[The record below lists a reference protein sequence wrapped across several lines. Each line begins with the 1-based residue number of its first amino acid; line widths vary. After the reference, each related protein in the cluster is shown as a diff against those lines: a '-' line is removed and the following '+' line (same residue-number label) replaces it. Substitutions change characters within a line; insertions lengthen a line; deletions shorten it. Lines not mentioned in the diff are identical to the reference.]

1 MKTLFILLIS
11 ISFFSFCPSTE
22 KVATNTSTASNGFY
36 ITVKDLTNRT
46 YQKYIVE
53 SKDSVNII
61 FNKYFKSEMEL
72 GEIDYPIFI
81 YNGKRDFYIAR
92 VNVFVK
98 PNGEKNFKNLKYP
111 KVYVKPEK
119 VKKRSQKLP
128 DQIFKRQKLP
138 TF

>member
-1 MKTLFILLIS
+1 MKTLSILLVS
-11 ISFFSFCPSTE
+11 LLCLSFCPSIE
-22 KVATNTSTASNGFY
+22 KSAIENTSNGFY

-61 FNKYFKSEMEL
+61 FNKYFKSEIEL
-72 GEIDYPIFI
+72 GDVDYPISI

-111 KVYVKPEK
+111 KVYIKAA
-119 VKKRSQKLP
+119 KKRSP
-128 DQIFKRQKLP
+128 VKRVK
-138 TF
+138 F